1 MSSHLH
7 IFLTLFYVQPI
18 RQSEECKQVVKFAFQ
33 RCLQRVALT
42 DTHGAPYFFRYDNSA
57 EIVDPA
63 DNSCCFHSY
72 DLRCFFKIAVIL
84 FAEVGNLCRKKSELG
99 WLAFFI
105 GWEVL
110 YEKSV
115 MCIIWYYQ

>member
-1 MSSHLH
+1 MCQATY
-7 IFLTLFYVQPI
+7 IFFLTLFYVQPI
-18 RQSEECKQVVKFAFQ
+18 RQSEEHKQEIKVSVQ

-63 DNSCCFHSY
+63 DNSCCFHIY

-84 FAEVGNLCRKKSELG
+84 FAEVGNLCRKKASDNRMDFSFYCSL
-99 WLAFFI
+99 
-105 GWEVL
+105 
-110 YEKSV
+110 SH
-115 MCIIWYYQ
+115 

>member
-1 MSSHLH
+1 MSVKNRRSGTSLNGG
-7 IFLTLFYVQPI
+7 FAFVSLYVQSI
-18 RQSEECKQVVKFAFQ
+18 RQSEKGKQEIKVSVQ

-63 DNSCCFHSY
+63 DNSCCFHIY

-84 FAEVGNLCRKKSELG
+84 FAEVGNLCRKKSELVR
-99 WLAFFI
+99 LAFFDM
-105 GWEVL
+105 
-110 YEKSV
+110 Y
-115 MCIIWYYQ
+115 C

>member
-1 MSSHLH
+1 MCQATY
-7 IFLTLFYVQPI
+7 IFFLTLFYAQPI
-18 RQSEECKQVVKFAFQ
+18 RQSEEHKQEIKVSVQ

-42 DTHGAPYFFRYDNSA
+42 DTHCAPYFFRYDNSA

-63 DNSCCFHSY
+63 DNSCCFHIY

-99 WLAFFI
+99 WLAFFYRL
-105 GWEVL
+105 GSPL
-110 YEKSV
+110 
-115 MCIIWYYQ
+115 